1 MEEGAVKYASEV
13 IGLLGAHPGR
23 AFKMIQIV
31 RHVADGHPE
40 NAKEWERVRKGVRRV
55 LDSLEESGQLSS
67 TRSGA
72 MNGGTVLYQ
81 WKPGHELVANR
92 DVNRD
97 NISKH
102 NCAYR
107 F

>member
-1 MEEGAVKYASEV
+1 MKYASEV
-13 IGLLGAHPGR
+13 IDLLAAYPNR

-40 NAKEWERVRKGVRRV
+40 SPKEWERVRKGVRRV
-55 LDSLEESGQLSS
+55 LDSLEESGQV
-67 TRSGA
+67 RSNRIGA
-72 MNGGTVLYQ
+72 TNGGSALYQ

>member
-1 MEEGAVKYASEV
+1 MKYASEV

-31 RHVADGHPE
+31 RHVADRHPGSP
-40 NAKEWERVRKGVRRV
+40 KEWERVRKGVRRV
-55 LDSLEESGQLSS
+55 LDSLEESGQVSS
-67 TRSGA
+67 TRIGV
-72 MNGGTVLYQ
+72 MNGGSALYQ
-81 WKPGHELVANR
+81 WKPGHELMANR

-102 NCAYR
+102 NCAHR